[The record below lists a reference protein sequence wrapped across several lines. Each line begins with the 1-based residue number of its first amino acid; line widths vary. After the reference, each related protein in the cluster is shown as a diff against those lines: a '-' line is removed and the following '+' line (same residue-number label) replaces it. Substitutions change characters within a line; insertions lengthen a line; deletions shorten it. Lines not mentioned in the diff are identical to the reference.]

1 MKFTIHGARL
11 VDAATDQPGGAITV
25 DGARIQSIGRAGDAR
40 DHPEADGT
48 GSTGRSGASPVP
60 VVDGTDMIIT
70 PGFIDVH
77 THGGGG
83 FNLHTAT
90 PDEIG
95 AYARWAP
102 ETGVTAFLIGV
113 VGVPEGLPEPQLRA
127 AVTAIA
133 ERDGGAEPVG
143 IHLEGPYISVE
154 RRGAHM
160 PSWLRLP
167 NAAEADRVLSLAGG
181 YLRLITLAPELPGAD
196 AMVRQMVS
204 AGVRVSMGHTDATYE
219 QALAAIELGI
229 THTTHCCNAMRP
241 LYHRDPGPIGALAQ
255 SPQVYGELIADGVH
269 VHPAM
274 MKILVRA
281 LGPQRTIVITDALA
295 AAGMGDA
302 AFEFAGQ
309 PAQVICGVARLTDGT
324 ITGSVLTM
332 DQALRNMLAITEVTL
347 SEAVGM
353 LTHNPAH
360 AAQVAD
366 RKGSLLAGY
375 DADLL
380 IFDADLAL
388 QATICQ
394 GQLAYATDAW
404 RERLQSIAM

>member
-1 MKFTIHGARL
+1 MKFRLHGARL
-11 VDAATDQPGGAITV
+11 VDATTDLPGGAIIV
-25 DGARIQSIGRAGDAR
+25 DGARIQAVENASATR
-40 DHPEADGT
+40 DHAEGEAEPLDQAPVIDAT
-48 GSTGRSGASPVP
+48 G
-60 VVDGTDMIIT
+60 MIIT

-83 FNLHTAT
+83 FNLHTVA
-90 PDEIG
+90 PDEIA
-95 AYARWAP
+95 AYARWVP

-113 VGVPEGLPEPQLRA
+113 VGVPEGLPEAQLRTA
-127 AVTAIA
+127 ATAIA
-133 ERDGGAEPVG
+133 HYDADGSGASGAEPVG
-143 IHLEGPYISVE
+143 IHLEGPYISPE

-167 NAAEADRVLSLAGG
+167 DLAEADRVLSLADGH
-181 YLRLITLAPELPGAD
+181 LRLITLAPELAGAN
-196 AMVRQMVS
+196 AMIRQLVS
-204 AGVRVSMGHTDATYE
+204 AGIRVSMGHTDATYE
-219 QALAAIELGI
+219 QAVAAIELGV

-255 SPQVYGELIADGVH
+255 APQVFGELIADGVH

-295 AAGMGDA
+295 AAGMGDVT
-302 AFEFAGQ
+302 FEFAGQ
-309 PAQVICGVARLTDGT
+309 PAHVAGGAAHLADGT
-324 ITGSVLTM
+324 LTGSVLTM
-332 DQALRNMLAITEVTL
+332 DQALRNTVAITEVTL

-360 AAQVAD
+360 AANVAD
-366 RKGSLLAGY
+366 HKGRLQVGY

-394 GQLAYATDAW
+394 GWLAYATPDW
-404 RERLQSIAM
+404 RDRLQAIAE